1 MTENTVLPLI
11 NTAFEPGNARKAAE
25 SFADRDFREI
35 AIAEF
40 YYFTGQAQKC
50 SDLVEIYIM
59 SSRLE
64 LKLSACM
71 LYVYSNLTLGNAKAS
86 ERGLEIIRECL
97 RKEMAA
103 PTSERNTAYCVFAG
117 YMGTVLLHLSTEELP
132 DMKKYMSSLPQ
143 GLRIFAANV
152 ISHDLYLKGEY
163 SRALGICDAALFSC
177 KEIYP
182 VGMIYLY
189 CVTAMCEISLKNQ
202 AEAEKAILTAWK
214 LAEKDELI
222 EPFIELHGLLQGLL
236 ESCIRKEKLEMM
248 KKESRNNEEWYRV
261 ILGELIEIARLLS
274 SKYTRS
280 KVRKAMPDEYAYILD
295 ELIHVQK
302 DEDDNQVAYHQNIID
317 TLLELDSADAF
328 IEVLAALIK
337 RLAVDHLHIVGD
349 IFDRGPC
356 ADRIMDL
363 LMNYHSLDIEW
374 GNHDILWMGA
384 AAGSE
389 ACIAT
394 VIRNNLKYHNIRI
407 LENSYGISLR
417 DLTLFAEKLY
427 PDTEPMEAALK
438 AISVLLFK
446 LEGQVILRN
455 PDYQMTDKLLLHQ
468 VNVQNHTVCIAGT
481 DYEICEET
489 FPTVS
494 FDPSNPEVSYEL
506 TAEEKQIMEGLRMAF
521 VGSVRLRQ
529 HMDFLYQKGSM
540 YRIFN
545 GNLLFHG
552 CVPLDESGNLEGVVF
567 HQKRYRG
574 RDYLDYA
581 ERIARR
587 AWSKDATQKELDF
600 MWYLWCGRKSP
611 LSGRN
616 IKTFERT
623 YVKDEST
630 WHEASN
636 PYYQYYE
643 QEKICNMILH
653 EFNLYSDRSH
663 IINGHTPVRTSR
675 GEHPVRANGR
685 LMVIDGGFCKSYHK
699 TTGIAGYTLI
709 FNSHGIRIKSHQP
722 FQSVYAALTENK
734 DIESRSELVE
744 TERER
749 LMVRNT
755 DTGKKILE
763 DIKGLKMLLQAYREG
778 TME

>member
-1 MTENTVLPLI
+1 MNITDDRIKFLRLLSEKYRSRQQVCTEIINLQAILNLPKG
-11 NTAFEPGNARKAAE
+11 TEHFM
-25 SFADRDFREI
+25 
-35 AIAEF
+35 
-40 YYFTGQAQKC
+40 
-50 SDLVEIYIM
+50 SDLHGEYEAFCHILNNCSGV
-59 SSRLE
+59 
-64 LKLSACM
+64 
-71 LYVYSNLTLGNAKAS
+71 
-86 ERGLEIIRECL
+86 IRE
-97 RKEMAA
+97 K
-103 PTSERNTAYCVFAG
+103 VD
-117 YMGTVLLHLSTEELP
+117 LLFEETLSDIDREE
-132 DMKKYMSSLPQ
+132 
-143 GLRIFAANV
+143 
-152 ISHDLYLKGEY
+152 
-163 SRALGICDAALFSC
+163 ICTL
-177 KEIYP
+177 IYYP
-182 VGMIYLY
+182 V
-189 CVTAMCEISLKNQ
+189 
-202 AEAEKAILTAWK
+202 
-214 LAEKDELI
+214 
-222 EPFIELHGLLQGLL
+222 
-236 ESCIRKEKLEMM
+236 EKLEMM

-328 IEVLAALIK
+328 IEVFAALIK

-427 PDTEPMEAALK
+427 PDTEPMKAALK

-506 TAEEKQIMEGLRMAF
+506 TAEEKQVMEGLRMAF

>member
-1 MTENTVLPLI
+1 MKDEKYLELLAEKYPTEQAVC
-11 NTAFEPGNARKAAE
+11 
-25 SFADRDFREI
+25 REI
-35 AIAEF
+35 I
-40 YYFTGQAQKC
+40 
-50 SDLVEIYIM
+50 
-59 SSRLE
+59 
-64 LKLSACM
+64 
-71 LYVYSNLTLGNAKAS
+71 NL
-86 ERGLEIIRECL
+86 
-97 RKEMAA
+97 
-103 PTSERNTAYCVFAG
+103 
-117 YMGTVLLHLSTEELP
+117 
-132 DMKKYMSSLPQ
+132 
-143 GLRIFAANV
+143 
-152 ISHDLYLKGEY
+152 
-163 SRALGICDAALFSC
+163 
-177 KEIYP
+177 
-182 VGMIYLY
+182 
-189 CVTAMCEISLKNQ
+189 
-202 AEAEKAILTAWK
+202 KAILGLPKGT
-214 LAEKDELI
+214 EHFMSD
-222 EPFIELHGLLQGLL
+222 LHGEYEAFCHILNNCSGVIREKVDLLFEETLSDIDREEICTL
-236 ESCIRKEKLEMM
+236 IYYPVEKLEMM

-468 VNVQNHTVCIAGT
+468 VNVQNHTVCITGT

>member
-1 MTENTVLPLI
+1 MKDEKYLELLAEKYPTEQAVC
-11 NTAFEPGNARKAAE
+11 
-25 SFADRDFREI
+25 REI
-35 AIAEF
+35 I
-40 YYFTGQAQKC
+40 
-50 SDLVEIYIM
+50 
-59 SSRLE
+59 
-64 LKLSACM
+64 
-71 LYVYSNLTLGNAKAS
+71 NL
-86 ERGLEIIRECL
+86 
-97 RKEMAA
+97 
-103 PTSERNTAYCVFAG
+103 
-117 YMGTVLLHLSTEELP
+117 
-132 DMKKYMSSLPQ
+132 
-143 GLRIFAANV
+143 
-152 ISHDLYLKGEY
+152 
-163 SRALGICDAALFSC
+163 
-177 KEIYP
+177 
-182 VGMIYLY
+182 
-189 CVTAMCEISLKNQ
+189 
-202 AEAEKAILTAWK
+202 KAILGLPKGT
-214 LAEKDELI
+214 EHFMSD
-222 EPFIELHGLLQGLL
+222 LHGEYEAFCHILNNCSGVIREKVDLLFEETLSDIDREEICTL
-236 ESCIRKEKLEMM
+236 IYYPVEKLEMM

-384 AAGSE
+384 AAGSA

-506 TAEEKQIMEGLRMAF
+506 TVEEKQVMEGLRMAF

-709 FNSHGIRIKSHQP
+709 FNSHGIRIKSHLP

>member
-1 MTENTVLPLI
+1 MKDEKYLELLAEKYPTEQAVC
-11 NTAFEPGNARKAAE
+11 
-25 SFADRDFREI
+25 REI
-35 AIAEF
+35 I
-40 YYFTGQAQKC
+40 
-50 SDLVEIYIM
+50 
-59 SSRLE
+59 
-64 LKLSACM
+64 
-71 LYVYSNLTLGNAKAS
+71 NL
-86 ERGLEIIRECL
+86 
-97 RKEMAA
+97 
-103 PTSERNTAYCVFAG
+103 
-117 YMGTVLLHLSTEELP
+117 
-132 DMKKYMSSLPQ
+132 
-143 GLRIFAANV
+143 
-152 ISHDLYLKGEY
+152 
-163 SRALGICDAALFSC
+163 
-177 KEIYP
+177 
-182 VGMIYLY
+182 
-189 CVTAMCEISLKNQ
+189 
-202 AEAEKAILTAWK
+202 KAILGLPKGT
-214 LAEKDELI
+214 EHFMSD
-222 EPFIELHGLLQGLL
+222 LHGEYEAFCHILNNCSGVIREKVDLLFEETLSDIDREEICTL
-236 ESCIRKEKLEMM
+236 IYYPVEKLEMM

-455 PDYQMTDKLLLHQ
+455 PDYQMTDKLLHQ

-506 TAEEKQIMEGLRMAF
+506 TVEEKQVMEGLRMAF

>member
-1 MTENTVLPLI
+1 MKDEKYLELLAEKYPTEQAVC
-11 NTAFEPGNARKAAE
+11 
-25 SFADRDFREI
+25 REI
-35 AIAEF
+35 I
-40 YYFTGQAQKC
+40 
-50 SDLVEIYIM
+50 
-59 SSRLE
+59 
-64 LKLSACM
+64 
-71 LYVYSNLTLGNAKAS
+71 NL
-86 ERGLEIIRECL
+86 
-97 RKEMAA
+97 
-103 PTSERNTAYCVFAG
+103 
-117 YMGTVLLHLSTEELP
+117 
-132 DMKKYMSSLPQ
+132 
-143 GLRIFAANV
+143 
-152 ISHDLYLKGEY
+152 
-163 SRALGICDAALFSC
+163 
-177 KEIYP
+177 
-182 VGMIYLY
+182 
-189 CVTAMCEISLKNQ
+189 
-202 AEAEKAILTAWK
+202 KAILGLPKGT
-214 LAEKDELI
+214 EHFMSD
-222 EPFIELHGLLQGLL
+222 LHGEYEAFCHILNNCSGVIREKVDLLFEETLSDIDREEICTL
-236 ESCIRKEKLEMM
+236 IYYPVEKLEMM

-389 ACIAT
+389 AYIAT

-417 DLTLFAEKLY
+417 NLTLFAEKLY

-506 TAEEKQIMEGLRMAF
+506 TAEEKQVMEGLRMAF

-663 IINGHTPVRTSR
+663 IINGHTPVRTSK

>member
-1 MTENTVLPLI
+1 MKDEKYLELLAEKYPTEQAVC
-11 NTAFEPGNARKAAE
+11 
-25 SFADRDFREI
+25 REI
-35 AIAEF
+35 I
-40 YYFTGQAQKC
+40 
-50 SDLVEIYIM
+50 
-59 SSRLE
+59 
-64 LKLSACM
+64 
-71 LYVYSNLTLGNAKAS
+71 NL
-86 ERGLEIIRECL
+86 
-97 RKEMAA
+97 
-103 PTSERNTAYCVFAG
+103 
-117 YMGTVLLHLSTEELP
+117 
-132 DMKKYMSSLPQ
+132 
-143 GLRIFAANV
+143 
-152 ISHDLYLKGEY
+152 
-163 SRALGICDAALFSC
+163 
-177 KEIYP
+177 
-182 VGMIYLY
+182 
-189 CVTAMCEISLKNQ
+189 
-202 AEAEKAILTAWK
+202 KAILGLPKGT
-214 LAEKDELI
+214 EHFMSD
-222 EPFIELHGLLQGLL
+222 LHGEYEAFCHILNNCSGVIREKVDLLFEETLSDIDREEICTL
-236 ESCIRKEKLEMM
+236 IYYPVEKLEMM

-506 TAEEKQIMEGLRMAF
+506 TAEEKQVMEGLRMAF

-763 DIKGLKMLLQAYREG
+763 DIKGLKMLLQDYREG

>member
-1 MTENTVLPLI
+1 MKDEKYLELLAEKYPTEQAVC
-11 NTAFEPGNARKAAE
+11 
-25 SFADRDFREI
+25 REI
-35 AIAEF
+35 I
-40 YYFTGQAQKC
+40 
-50 SDLVEIYIM
+50 
-59 SSRLE
+59 
-64 LKLSACM
+64 
-71 LYVYSNLTLGNAKAS
+71 NL
-86 ERGLEIIRECL
+86 
-97 RKEMAA
+97 
-103 PTSERNTAYCVFAG
+103 
-117 YMGTVLLHLSTEELP
+117 
-132 DMKKYMSSLPQ
+132 
-143 GLRIFAANV
+143 
-152 ISHDLYLKGEY
+152 
-163 SRALGICDAALFSC
+163 
-177 KEIYP
+177 
-182 VGMIYLY
+182 
-189 CVTAMCEISLKNQ
+189 
-202 AEAEKAILTAWK
+202 KAILGLPKGT
-214 LAEKDELI
+214 EHFMSD
-222 EPFIELHGLLQGLL
+222 LHGEYEAFCHILNNCSGVIREKVDLLFEETLSDIDREEICTL
-236 ESCIRKEKLEMM
+236 IYYPVEKLEMM
-248 KKESRNNEEWYRV
+248 KKESRNNEAWYRV

-506 TAEEKQIMEGLRMAF
+506 TVEEKQVMEGLRMAF

>member
-1 MTENTVLPLI
+1 MKDEKYLELLAEKYPTEQAVC
-11 NTAFEPGNARKAAE
+11 
-25 SFADRDFREI
+25 REI
-35 AIAEF
+35 I
-40 YYFTGQAQKC
+40 
-50 SDLVEIYIM
+50 
-59 SSRLE
+59 
-64 LKLSACM
+64 
-71 LYVYSNLTLGNAKAS
+71 NL
-86 ERGLEIIRECL
+86 
-97 RKEMAA
+97 
-103 PTSERNTAYCVFAG
+103 
-117 YMGTVLLHLSTEELP
+117 
-132 DMKKYMSSLPQ
+132 
-143 GLRIFAANV
+143 
-152 ISHDLYLKGEY
+152 
-163 SRALGICDAALFSC
+163 
-177 KEIYP
+177 
-182 VGMIYLY
+182 
-189 CVTAMCEISLKNQ
+189 
-202 AEAEKAILTAWK
+202 KAILGLPKGT
-214 LAEKDELI
+214 EHFMSD
-222 EPFIELHGLLQGLL
+222 LHGEYEAFCHILNNCSGVIREKVDLLFEETLSDIDREEICTL
-236 ESCIRKEKLEMM
+236 IYYPVEKLEMM

-328 IEVLAALIK
+328 IEVFAALIK
-337 RLAVDHLHIVGD
+337 RLAVDHLNSVGD

-427 PDTEPMEAALK
+427 PDTEPMKAALK

-506 TAEEKQIMEGLRMAF
+506 TAEEKQVMEGLRMAF

>member
-1 MTENTVLPLI
+1 MKDEKYLELLAEKYPTEQAVC
-11 NTAFEPGNARKAAE
+11 
-25 SFADRDFREI
+25 REI
-35 AIAEF
+35 I
-40 YYFTGQAQKC
+40 
-50 SDLVEIYIM
+50 
-59 SSRLE
+59 
-64 LKLSACM
+64 
-71 LYVYSNLTLGNAKAS
+71 NL
-86 ERGLEIIRECL
+86 
-97 RKEMAA
+97 
-103 PTSERNTAYCVFAG
+103 
-117 YMGTVLLHLSTEELP
+117 
-132 DMKKYMSSLPQ
+132 
-143 GLRIFAANV
+143 
-152 ISHDLYLKGEY
+152 
-163 SRALGICDAALFSC
+163 
-177 KEIYP
+177 
-182 VGMIYLY
+182 
-189 CVTAMCEISLKNQ
+189 
-202 AEAEKAILTAWK
+202 KAILGLPKGT
-214 LAEKDELI
+214 EHFMSD
-222 EPFIELHGLLQGLL
+222 LHGEYEAFCHILNNCSGVIREKVDLLFEETLSDIDREEICTL
-236 ESCIRKEKLEMM
+236 IYYPVEKLEMM

-699 TTGIAGYTLI
+699 TTGIARYTLI

>member
-1 MTENTVLPLI
+1 MKDEKYLELLAEKYPTEQAVC
-11 NTAFEPGNARKAAE
+11 
-25 SFADRDFREI
+25 REI
-35 AIAEF
+35 I
-40 YYFTGQAQKC
+40 
-50 SDLVEIYIM
+50 
-59 SSRLE
+59 
-64 LKLSACM
+64 
-71 LYVYSNLTLGNAKAS
+71 NL
-86 ERGLEIIRECL
+86 
-97 RKEMAA
+97 
-103 PTSERNTAYCVFAG
+103 
-117 YMGTVLLHLSTEELP
+117 
-132 DMKKYMSSLPQ
+132 
-143 GLRIFAANV
+143 
-152 ISHDLYLKGEY
+152 
-163 SRALGICDAALFSC
+163 
-177 KEIYP
+177 
-182 VGMIYLY
+182 
-189 CVTAMCEISLKNQ
+189 
-202 AEAEKAILTAWK
+202 KAILGLPKGT
-214 LAEKDELI
+214 EHFMSD
-222 EPFIELHGLLQGLL
+222 LHGEYEAFCHILNNCSGVIREKVDLLFEETLSDIDREEICTL
-236 ESCIRKEKLEMM
+236 IYYPVEKLEMI

-455 PDYQMTDKLLLHQ
+455 PNYQMTDKLLLHQ

-506 TAEEKQIMEGLRMAF
+506 TAEEKQVMEGLRMAF